1 MRCRVAADDNLRKDA
16 ERVGAMFSF
25 RYIVRCVRE
34 TAVTGT
40 NYVAKG
46 AVLLSLA
53 LGPLL
58 GACAGRP
65 AQGVLI
71 PTPAVAGTSLVPI
84 YAVTN
89 RQRSTT
95 DSGEMFSGE
104 RSNEISYATIAVS
117 IPPDGARRVGEVQW
131 PTTLPGNPQT
141 DFMTVSA
148 DYIDKQRFAASVT
161 AAAKQSSGGKVLVF
175 VHGFNNRFDDAVY
188 RLAQIVHDSKVP
200 VVPVLFTWPSRG
212 EVRLRAYTY
221 DRESANYSR
230 DALESLLNTLEG
242 CSSVT
247 EVTLLAHSM
256 GNWIALEALRSRSI
270 RNAAA
275 GTRRDKL
282 RNAMLVA
289 PDVDVDVFRTQLQRM
304 GNARPQISL
313 FISQDDD
320 ALALSKMIWGDV
332 PRIGDINPNQEP
344 YRTELERD
352 RITVYDL
359 TKLAAPGDDAHDRA
373 FENAPSVVAMIRNR
387 MAQGQA
393 LSERHT
399 TDNPLAQLV
408 PQ

>member
-1 MRCRVAADDNLRKDA
+1 
-16 ERVGAMFSF
+16 
-25 RYIVRCVRE
+25 
-34 TAVTGT
+34 
-40 NYVAKG
+40 
-46 AVLLSLA
+46 
-53 LGPLL
+53 
-58 GACAGRP
+58 
-65 AQGVLI
+65 
-71 PTPAVAGTSLVPI
+71 
-84 YAVTN
+84 
-89 RQRSTT
+89 
-95 DSGEMFSGE
+95 
-104 RSNEISYATIAVS
+104 
-117 IPPDGARRVGEVQW
+117 
-131 PTTLPGNPQT
+131 
-141 DFMTVSA
+141 
-148 DYIDKQRFAASVT
+148 
-161 AAAKQSSGGKVLVF
+161 
-175 VHGFNNRFDDAVY
+175 
-188 RLAQIVHDSKVP
+188 
-200 VVPVLFTWPSRG
+200 
-212 EVRLRAYTY
+212 
-221 DRESANYSR
+221 
-230 DALESLLNTLEG
+230 
-242 CSSVT
+242 
-247 EVTLLAHSM
+247 M
-256 GNWIALEALRSRSI
+256 GNWIALEALRGRSI

-289 PDVDVDVFRTQLQRM
+289 PDVDVDVFRTELQRM

-313 FISQDDD
+313 FVSQDDD